1 MGDSS
6 DNGPKFDAEKD
17 YYAILG
23 VSKTDNESTIK
34 KAHVKLA
41 MENHPDTAVHRSTNP
56 AEEDGKDDSK
66 FREISEA
73 WAVLSKPDLRKAY
86 DAQRSHLSAVK
97 HTTYGYTPGSGGP
110 TAVPTSMYA
119 AQRKNYTGTV
129 KAAAGFKAADKYK
142 TEKWQNMSL
151 AQKKATRVK
160 AVHSPSGGAAGLI
173 LGIAFVVGGGY
184 MAYNSMMGNRHQR
197 RHY

>member
-1 MGDSS
+1 MGEE
-6 DNGPKFDAEKD
+6 GPKFDTEKD

-23 VSKTDNESTIK
+23 VSKTDDESTIK

-41 MENHPDTAVHRSTNP
+41 LENHPDTAVQRSTNP
-56 AEEDGKDDSK
+56 TQEDGKDSN

-73 WAVLSKPDLRKAY
+73 WSVLSKPDVRKAY

-97 HTTYGYTPGSGGP
+97 HTTYGYTPGTGGP

-119 AQRKNYTGTV
+119 AQRNNYTGAV

-142 TEKWQNMSL
+142 TEKWQNLSL

-160 AVHSPSGGAAGLI
+160 AVHSSSGGAAGLL